1 MGKETHHVLVD
12 GVDDGDDAVGC
23 GDVPLHVV
31 VAGQH
36 LQKLQAL
43 IHDFA
48 FLKEKCSWCQEK
60 IRLER

>member
-48 FLKEKCSWCQEK
+48 FLKNSVCVKK
-60 IRLER
+60 ILGR